1 MGVTLLSNSQCSIVC
16 YPECRIGS
24 VCWAEKPDGQ
34 QCGNACTAGGLAE
47 DECAAFVAECLGED
61 AAACGCDG

>member
-1 MGVTLLSNSQCSIVC
+1 MGVTLLSNSQCSILC

-34 QCGNACTAGGLAE
+34 RCGNACTAGGLAE

-61 AAACGCDG
+61 AAACGER